1 MDIRPLPPPPLEN
14 RGTVIVCQDIGSCKI
29 TCIWKR
35 KPYLLFVLLLLC
47 SVILEN
53 WKLTW
58 SEFDLSVMFTGQLY
72 AV

>member
-1 MDIRPLPPPPLEN
+1 MDIRPLPPPLEN

-53 WKLTW
+53 LKLTW